1 LLFNSFSFLIFF
13 LIVISGFLLIKD
25 RFKAPLLLVASL
37 YFYGVWNWKILLLL
51 VITVWINHLLALRI
65 SRLNYNNSGNDRQRR
80 ILLTAGISLNISFL
94 VFFKYF
100 TFFLKETNHI
110 FNFLNFDYSL
120 PVPEILLPVGISFY
134 TFQITAYLIDVF
146 KNRIPTEK
154 SFFKLLL
161 FTVYFP
167 QLVAGPIERA
177 EDLLPRLSFMKA
189 DPEDSESPEISEKK
203 RKYKV
208 PLSSMYSGAFLFA
221 LGLFKKIYIADNL
234 APYVDLHLIPGMP
247 APSYGYTFPAIIF
260 ALQIYADFSGYTDM
274 ARGLSRIF
282 GAELSENFRL
292 PFLASNPSELWRRW
306 HITLMSFL
314 RDYIYV
320 PLGGGKTGKSN
331 EIRNTLIVFFIGGL
345 WHGASVGHIVWGIY
359 SGILVVGYRLVKP
372 MIRFLISQSGS
383 GRSATVSGTVLKV
396 TGIIF
401 TFLTF
406 SWGALLIRIPTY
418 SQFSHIYSN
427 LFPADNISFIPK
439 LWPAMLFYSWPLFL
453 FDYIQQ
459 KNKGKEIYTILNPGF
474 RILWFTV
481 GFLLFLFFGF
491 RGSREFIYFQF

>member
-1 LLFNSFSFLIFF
+1 LLFNSYSFLLFF
-13 LIVISGFLLIKD
+13 LIVISVFLLIKD
-25 RFKAPLLLVASL
+25 RFKAPLLLSASL
-37 YFYGVWNWKILLLL
+37 YFYGVWNWKILILLIL
-51 VITVWINHLLALRI
+51 TVWINHLLALRI
-65 SRLNYNNSGNDRQRR
+65 SRLDYNISENDRLLLKLKRQQR
-80 ILLTAGISLNISFL
+80 ILLIAGISLNISFL
-94 VFFKYF
+94 IFFKYF
-100 TFFLKETNHI
+100 TFFLKETNHV

-134 TFQITAYLIDVF
+134 TFQITAYLIDVY
-146 KNRIPTEK
+146 KNRITAEK

-177 EDLLPRLSFMKA
+177 EFLLPRLSFIA
-189 DPEDSESPEISEKK
+189 PDPEESESPEISIKPK
-203 RKYKV
+203 FQV
-208 PLSSMYSGAFLFA
+208 PLNTIFSGAFLFS

-234 APYVDLHLIPGMP
+234 APYVDLHLIPGIP

-274 ARGLSRIF
+274 ARGLSRTF

-359 SGILVVGYRLVKP
+359 SGILVVGYRLIKP
-372 MIRFLISQSGS
+372 IIKFTASQSG
-383 GRSATVSGTVLKV
+383 SGTVLKV
-396 TGIIF
+396 SGIIF

-427 LFPADNISFIPK
+427 LFPADYISYIPK
-439 LWPAMLFYSWPLFL
+439 LWPALLFYSWPLFL

-459 KNKGKEIYTILNPGF
+459 KNKGKEIYTILSPGF
-474 RILWFTV
+474 RIIWLIS
-481 GFLLFLFFGF
+481 GFLLFIFFGF